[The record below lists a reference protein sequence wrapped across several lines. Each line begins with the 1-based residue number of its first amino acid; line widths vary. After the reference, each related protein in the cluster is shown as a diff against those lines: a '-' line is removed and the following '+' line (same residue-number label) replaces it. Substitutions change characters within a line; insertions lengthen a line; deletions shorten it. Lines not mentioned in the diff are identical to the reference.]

1 MRLPRPGRPPA
12 RLLRRTRRPRPVEP
26 GAFLHSEER
35 SRLVDAPPEAV
46 WRAITAIGGEHGSYR
61 FGGPWVLRG
70 AVDRLAGG
78 VGLRRGRP
86 DRLRVG
92 DRLDFWRVE
101 ELRSGELLR
110 LRAEM
115 RMPGVAWLELRVGT
129 DDRGRTVYRQR
140 TVFRPHGLPGH
151 LYWWAELP
159 AHGLVFGRLATAIA
173 TAAQSQQDMPKHAP
187 NA

>member
-1 MRLPRPGRPPA
+1 MQPG
-12 RLLRRTRRPRPVEP
+12 V
-26 GAFLHSEER
+26 FLHSEER
-35 SRLVDAPPEAV
+35 TRIVDARPEDV
-46 WRAITAIGGEHGSYR
+46 WRAIAALGGEHGSYR
-61 FGGPWVLRG
+61 FGVAWAVRG

-92 DRLDFWRVE
+92 DQLDFWRVE
-101 ELRSGELLR
+101 ELRAEELLR

-115 RMPGVAWLELRVGT
+115 RMPGVAWLELRVQT
-129 DDRGRTVYRQR
+129 DMQGRTVYRQR
-140 TVFRPHGLPGH
+140 TVFRPRGLRGH

-159 AHGLVFGRLATAIA
+159 AHGVVFGRMASAIA
-173 TAAQSQQDMPKHAP
+173 AAAEREHCPSEHPP